1 MESSAP
7 AVERKLIA
15 PRQDEADDEIDLL
28 KLWRTV
34 WQRKWSIFSLV
45 LAVTLVAVLVVLSI
59 TPIYRAA
66 ASLLIEQKSAN
77 IVSIEQVYGLEGAGS
92 EYLQTQFELLKSR
105 TLAERVVR
113 QLNLTTHPEFDPR
126 QQPEPLID
134 IRGLL
139 ANFDISKLLPFT
151 LPGDLGGDAEL
162 GEGRIFDQVTD
173 AFIERISIV
182 PQGKSQVV
190 KVQVDMA
197 DPRTAALAANALANG
212 FIEGQLEASM
222 DMSMTATNWMN
233 SRLGELRDALKVA
246 EDRLQ
251 AFREA
256 ENLVDVGGVVTVT
269 AAELSQTGDRMIDA
283 RRQRAEAE
291 SQYRQ
296 VQSMRTGGWERLAS
310 VPAVLGHP
318 LIQQFKAEQARA
330 SAKVE
335 ELSRRYGPGHPAM
348 IAARTEL
355 SAASASLQ
363 AQVEQVVAGI
373 ERNYQLAVANESSLQ
388 SSFNANRSQIQDISR
403 KEFQLRELQREV
415 DANRTLYDT
424 FMNRL
429 KETAATSDVNSA
441 NARIVD
447 LAGVPTVPVKPRKA
461 LIVAIA
467 ALLALFIGVGLTL
480 LLDALNNT
488 FKGTEEVENRLNLPV
503 FGILPMLKTHERG
516 ELARMFTKDTDK
528 SFSESIRTIR
538 TGVVLSGIDN
548 PHKVM
553 VITSSIPGEGKST
566 VSVNLAFALGQM
578 ERVLLIDADLRRPT
592 LAKSFDFP
600 VGTPG
605 LANLIAGTAKL
616 DECVRQVDGID
627 MICAGTVP
635 PNPLE
640 LLSSQRFAK
649 AIEVLKHKY
658 DRIVIDSP
666 PTQAVSD
673 AVILSTLADSLIYV
687 VKSASTHIPLV
698 EKGVGQL
705 LQNNAP
711 VKGVV
716 LNQVDIKKAKKYGYS
731 YGGYYD
737 YYGYSNNTKAAKGKA
752 KAPAASKAQPEA
764 EIA

>member
-1 MESSAP
+1 MESTTQTA
-7 AVERKLIA
+7 ERNLIA
-15 PRQDEADDEIDLL
+15 QRQDDDDDEIDLL
-28 KLWRTV
+28 KLWQTI
-34 WQRKWSIFSLV
+34 WYRKWGIISLV
-45 LAVTLVAVLVVLSI
+45 LVVTMVAILAVLAI

-66 ASLLIEQKSAN
+66 ATLLIEQKGTKV
-77 IVSIEQVYGLEGAGS
+77 VSIEQVYGLDGAGS

-105 TLAERVVR
+105 ALAERVVR

-134 IRGLL
+134 ISGLL
-139 ANFDISKLLPFT
+139 ANFNFSKMVPAT
-151 LPGDLGGDAEL
+151 MPGDLEDPEVLTEAD
-162 GEGRIFDQVTD
+162 IFDQVTRE
-173 AFIERISIV
+173 FMERTTIE
-182 PQGKSQVV
+182 PQGKSQLV

-197 DPRTAALAANALANG
+197 DAHTAAIAANALANG
-212 FIEGQLEASM
+212 FIESQLEATM

-233 SRLGELRDALKVA
+233 SRLGELRTKLKDS

-256 ENLVDVGGVVTVT
+256 ENLVDVDGVATIS
-269 AAELSQTGDRMIDA
+269 AAELTLTGDRMIDA

-296 VQSMRTGGWERLAS
+296 VQAMRGGGWERLATI
-310 VPAVLGHP
+310 PAVLGHP
-318 LIQQFKAEQARA
+318 LIQQFKAEQAKA
-330 SAKVE
+330 QAKVE
-335 ELSRRYGPGHPAM
+335 ELSKRYGPRHPAM
-348 IAARTEL
+348 TGAQSEL
-355 SAASASLQ
+355 SAASGSLRG
-363 AQVEQVVAGI
+363 QVEQIVAGI
-373 ERNYQLAVANESSLQ
+373 ERNYQLAMANENSLQ
-388 SSFNANRSQIQDISR
+388 ASFNANKSQIQDISR

-415 DANRTLYDT
+415 DGNRALYDT
-424 FMNRL
+424 FMTRL
-429 KETAATSDVNSA
+429 KETAATADLESA
-441 NARIVD
+441 NARVVD
-447 LAGVPTVPVKPRKA
+447 PATVPSDPIKPKKA

-467 ALLALFIGVGLTL
+467 ALLALFAGVGLTL

-488 FKGTEEVENRLNLPV
+488 FKSTEEIENRLNIPV
-503 FGILPMLKTHERG
+503 LGILPQLKMQERS
-516 ELARMFTKDTDK
+516 ELARMFTSDKDK

-538 TGVVLSGIDN
+538 TGVVLSGIDH

-592 LAKSFDFP
+592 LAKSFGFP

-605 LANLIAGTAKL
+605 LANLIAGTARL
-616 DECVRQVDGID
+616 EECIQHVDGID
-627 MICAGTVP
+627 MLSAGTVP

-640 LLSSQRFAK
+640 LLSSPRFAK
-649 AIEVLKHKY
+649 ALEVLKNKY
-658 DRIVIDSP
+658 DRVIIDSP

-673 AVILSTLADSLIYV
+673 AIVLSTFADSLLYV

-711 VKGVV
+711 IKGVV
-716 LNQVDIKKAKKYGYS
+716 LNQVDIKKAKRYGYS

-737 YYGYSNNTKAAKGKA
+737 YYGYSNAK
-752 KAPAASKAQPEA
+752 PA
-764 EIA
+764 

>member
-1 MESSAP
+1 MESNTQVA
-7 AVERKLIA
+7 ERNLIA
-15 PRQDEADDEIDLL
+15 QRQDDDDDEIDLL
-28 KLWRTV
+28 KLWQTV
-34 WQRKWSIFSLV
+34 WYRKWSIISLV
-45 LAVTLVAVLVVLSI
+45 LVVTMVATLAVLAV

-66 ASLLIEQKSAN
+66 ATLLIEQKGAQV
-77 IVSIEQVYGLEGAGS
+77 VSIEQVYGLEGTGS

-105 TLAERVVR
+105 PLAERVVR
-113 QLNLTTHPEFDPR
+113 ELNLTTHPEFDPR

-134 IRGLL
+134 ISGLL
-139 ANFDISKLLPFT
+139 AQFDFHKVVPAT
-151 LPGDLGGDAEL
+151 LPGDLEDPEAITEAE
-162 GEGRIFDQVTD
+162 IFDQVTRD
-173 AFIERISIV
+173 LMERISV
-182 PQGKSQVV
+182 EPQGKSQLV
-190 KVQVDMA
+190 KVSVDMA
-197 DPRTAALAANALANG
+197 DANTAAIAANALANG
-212 FIEGQLEASM
+212 FIESQLEATM
-222 DMSMTATNWMN
+222 EMSLTATNWMN
-233 SRLGELRDALKVA
+233 SRLGELRTKLKDS

-256 ENLVDVGGVVTVT
+256 ENLVDVDGVTT
-269 AAELSQTGDRMIDA
+269 ISAAELSLTGDRMIDA

-296 VQSMRTGGWERLAS
+296 VQAMRSGGWERLATI
-310 VPAVLGHP
+310 PAVLGHP
-318 LIQQFKAEQARA
+318 LIQQFKAEQAKA
-330 SAKVE
+330 QAKVE
-335 ELSRRYGPGHPAM
+335 ELSKRYGKGHPAM
-348 IAARTEL
+348 IAARSDL
-355 SAASASLQ
+355 SAAAGSLRG
-363 AQVEQVVAGI
+363 QVEQIVAGI
-373 ERNYQLAVANESSLQ
+373 ERNYQLAMANESSLQ
-388 SSFNANRSQIQDISR
+388 ASFNANKSKIQDISR

-415 DANRTLYDT
+415 DGNRALYDT

-429 KETAATSDVNSA
+429 KETAATADLDTA
-441 NARIVD
+441 NARVVEPAVTPIE
-447 LAGVPTVPVKPRKA
+447 PIKPKKA

-467 ALLALFIGVGLTL
+467 SLLALFAGVGLTL

-488 FKGTEEVENRLNLPV
+488 FKSTEDVEARLNIPV
-503 FGILPMLKTHERG
+503 LGILPQIKKANERG
-516 ELARMFTKDTDK
+516 ELARMFTSDKDK

-538 TGVVLSGIDN
+538 TGVVLSGIDH

-592 LAKSFDFP
+592 LAKSFQFP

-616 DECVRQVDGID
+616 EECIQRVDGVD

-640 LLSSQRFAK
+640 LLSSPRFAK
-649 AIEVLKHKY
+649 AVELLKNKY
-658 DRIVIDSP
+658 DRIIIDSP

-673 AVILSTLADSLIYV
+673 AIVLSTFADSLLYV

-716 LNQVDIKKAKKYGYS
+716 LNQVDIKKAKRYGYS

-737 YYGYSNNTKAAKGKA
+737 YYGYSNAK
-752 KAPAASKAQPEA
+752 PA
-764 EIA
+764 

>member
-1 MESSAP
+1 MESNTHIL
-7 AVERKLIA
+7 ERNLIA
-15 PRQDEADDEIDLL
+15 QRQEEDDDEIDLL
-28 KLWRTV
+28 KLWQTI
-34 WQRKWSIFSLV
+34 WHRKWSIL
-45 LAVTLVAVLVVLSI
+45 TLVLVVSMVAILAVFAI

-66 ASLLIEQKSAN
+66 ATLMIEEKAAKV
-77 IVSIEQVYGLEGAGS
+77 VSIEQVYGLEGTGS

-105 TLAERVVR
+105 SLAERVVR

-139 ANFDISKLLPFT
+139 ANFDFNKVVPAT
-151 LPGDLGGDAEL
+151 LPGDLEEGIDPTEAE
-162 GEGRIFDQVTD
+162 IFDTVTKD
-173 AFIERISIV
+173 LMERISIE
-182 PQGKSQVV
+182 PQGKSQLV

-197 DPRTAALAANALANG
+197 DARMAALAANALANG
-212 FIEGQLEASM
+212 FIESQLEATM

-233 SRLGELRDALKVA
+233 SRLGELRTKLKDA

-256 ENLVDVGGVVTVT
+256 ENLVDVDGVATIS
-269 AAELSQTGDRMIDA
+269 AAELTLTGERMIDA

-296 VQSMRTGGWERLAS
+296 VQAMRGGGWERLAS
-310 VPAVLGHP
+310 IPAVLGHP
-318 LIQQFKAEQARA
+318 LIQQFKAEEAKARA
-330 SAKVE
+330 KVD
-335 ELSRRYGPGHPAM
+335 ELSRRYGARHPAM
-348 IAARTEL
+348 DAARSDL
-355 SAASASLQ
+355 SAGSASLRG
-363 AQVEQVVAGI
+363 QVEQVVAGI
-373 ERNYQLAVANESSLQ
+373 ERNYQLAAANENSLQ
-388 SSFNANRSQIQDISR
+388 ASFNTNKSQIQDISR
-403 KEFQLRELQREV
+403 KEFKLRELQREV
-415 DANRTLYDT
+415 EGNRALYDT
-424 FMNRL
+424 FMTRL
-429 KETAATSDVNSA
+429 KETAATSDLDSA
-441 NARIVD
+441 NARVVD
-447 LAGVPTVPVKPRKA
+447 QAVVPSEPIKPKKS

-467 ALLALFIGVGLTL
+467 ALLAGFIGVGLTL

-488 FKGTEEVENRLNLPV
+488 FKSTEQVESRLNIPV
-503 FGILPMLKTHERG
+503 LGILPLMKNLERSD
-516 ELARMFTKDTDK
+516 LARMFTIDKDK

-538 TGVVLSGIDN
+538 TGVVLSGIDH

-592 LAKSFDFP
+592 LAKSFEFP

-605 LANLIAGTAKL
+605 LANLIAGTATL
-616 DECVRQVDGID
+616 EECIKHVDGID
-627 MICAGTVP
+627 MISAGTVP

-640 LLSSQRFAK
+640 LLSSPRFAK
-649 AIEVLKHKY
+649 AIEVLKSKY
-658 DRIVIDSP
+658 QRVIIDSP

-673 AVILSTLADSLIYV
+673 AVVLSTFANSLIYV
-687 VKSASTHIPLV
+687 IKSDSTHIPLV

-711 VKGVV
+711 INGIV

-737 YYGYSNNTKAAKGKA
+737 YYGYSNAKQA
-752 KAPAASKAQPEA
+752 
-764 EIA
+764 